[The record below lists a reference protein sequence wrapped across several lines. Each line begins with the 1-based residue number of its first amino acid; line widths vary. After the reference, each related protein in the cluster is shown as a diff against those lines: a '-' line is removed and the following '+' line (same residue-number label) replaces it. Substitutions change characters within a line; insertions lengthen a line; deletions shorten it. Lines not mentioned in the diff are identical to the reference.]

1 MVNVAADYIVAV
13 CIRYAILLAAG
24 GIVRI
29 WVLAEVWEIPIA
41 VGVLLY
47 ALVVIHTEPAARYAR
62 RLRRPWVGW
71 MMLSAAC
78 AHAFGAAAVY
88 ALTPLTEPRYARPP
102 FDGMQFVP
110 LWEYEPAL
118 LDVGIGIATYAL
130 LAAVWAVLV
139 GWGSRAV
146 WGVALPESRLL
157 QIRKRAAP
165 DAGRI
170 AGG

>member
-1 MVNVAADYIVAV
+1 MAADYIIAV
-13 CIRYAILLAAG
+13 CIRYAILLAVC
-24 GIVRI
+24 GIVRM
-29 WVLAEVWEIPIA
+29 WVLPEAWESTIGA
-41 VGVLLY
+41 GVLLY
-47 ALVVIHTEPAARYAR
+47 ALVVIHTGPAARYAR
-62 RLRRPWVGW
+62 GLRRPWVGW

-88 ALTPLTEPRYARPP
+88 ALNPLTEPRFVRPP
-102 FDGMQFVP
+102 SEGMQFVP

-118 LDVGIGIATYAL
+118 LDVGMGIAAYAL

-146 WGVALPESRLL
+146 WGVAPPAPRLL
-157 QIRKRAAP
+157 QLRKRAMDP
-165 DAGRI
+165 GRI